1 MITSGINVYKLGY
14 DLHRKQ
20 KLHYFVF
27 TDNQTEE
34 GSVQ

>member
-14 DLHRKQ
+14 HLHRKS
-20 KLHYFVF
+20 KLYSFVF

-34 GSVQ
+34 GGVQ